1 MLGIQT
7 TSMMYRR
14 IRPRIVSNL
23 RKFTTLNL
31 SISCSCNYKYF
42 QTIAC
47 ARQKQLHYK
56 VICQLHYRQTISAS
70 FFSHMFMPDYISC
83 DLFLRF
89 AQPKNHSTLPIKI
102 RQIGLAAKGSTVR
115 FRAFVGLRLRIPRI
129 FLQSNACRSIFD
141 IFLKQNNIV
150 YIIFLNI

>member
-31 SISCSCNYKYF
+31 SISCSCNQKYF
-42 QTIAC
+42 QTIVC

-70 FFSHMFMPDYISC
+70 FFSHMFMPDTY
-83 DLFLRF
+83 L
-89 AQPKNHSTLPIKI
+89 
-102 RQIGLAAKGSTVR
+102 
-115 FRAFVGLRLRIPRI
+115 
-129 FLQSNACRSIFD
+129 RSIPAICTAKKSQHLAHQNTPDRFGRQGLHSKIQSICWLKIAD
-141 IFLKQNNIV
+141 FAHIFAEHCMQKHI
-150 YIIFLNI
+150 